1 MIPAALDV
9 DQMLADLNA
18 VGWLDYKIEIACGF
32 SKGYIAQL
40 KRREDR
46 EVFYKHGARLYN
58 FWFDHAPKPSMSP
71 LTVILVTT

>member
-1 MIPAALDV
+1 MIPTALDI
-9 DQMLADLNA
+9 DKILLDLNEA
-18 VGWLDYKIEIACGF
+18 GWLDYKIELACGF

-58 FWFDHAPKPSMSP
+58 FWADQRMSP
-71 LTVILVTT
+71 VNLAGATT